1 MWKLKDILVAAGEPP
16 LTAYTTDIDSGDF
29 IVLHQQQVPVPPCAV
44 GTRLH
49 ILRLGEHRGLP
60 KWLSIDERRC
70 LRLAIV
76 NALHNGTMNWNEPIQ
91 TFTQMKVYL
100 QDQQQPIHSA
110 KRVAKFILRTMPNF
124 HGKPAFDNVK
134 VVVEEEHG
142 RIRRYFGKCL
152 AFFKDSNDD
161 MFVGVRWYEPADK
174 DTNVLIDPV
183 VKLAKLKL
191 APVANTRSYGI
202 MPASSIVNGTLILRM
217 NEHYWALQSPREQ
230 AEYLQNK

>member
-1 MWKLKDILVAAGEPP
+1 MWKLKDLLVAAGEPP
-16 LTAYTTDIDSGDF
+16 LTAYTTDNDTSEF
-29 IVLHQQQVPVPPCAV
+29 ILVKQQIPIPPCSV
-44 GTRLH
+44 GTMLH
-49 ILRLGEHRGLP
+49 FLQLGEYRGLP

-70 LRLAIV
+70 LRLSIV
-76 NALHNGTMNWNEPIQ
+76 NALHNGTINWNEPIQ
-91 TFTQMKVYL
+91 TFTQMKL
-100 QDQQQPIHSA
+100 SLEDQQQPIHSA
-110 KRVAKFILRTMPNF
+110 QRVAKIILRAMPNYQ
-124 HGKPAFDNVK
+124 GKKTFDNVK

-152 AFFKDSNDD
+152 AFFKDSNDE

-191 APVANTRSYGI
+191 APLANTRSYGI
-202 MPASSIVNGTLILRM
+202 MPASSIVNGTLILQM
-217 NEHYWALQSPREQ
+217 NEHFWALQSPREQ

>member
-1 MWKLKDILVAAGEPP
+1 MWKLKDLLVAAGEPP
-16 LTAYTTDIDSGDF
+16 LTAYTTDNDTSEF
-29 IVLHQQQVPVPPCAV
+29 ILVKQQIPIPPCSV
-44 GTRLH
+44 GTMLH
-49 ILRLGEHRGLP
+49 FLQLGEYRGLP

-70 LRLAIV
+70 LRLSIV
-76 NALHNGTMNWNEPIQ
+76 NALHNGTINWNEPIQ
-91 TFTQMKVYL
+91 TFTQMKL
-100 QDQQQPIHSA
+100 SLEDQQQPIHSA
-110 KRVAKFILRTMPNF
+110 QRVAKIILRAMPNYQ
-124 HGKPAFDNVK
+124 GKKTFDNVK

-152 AFFKDSNDD
+152 AFFKDSNDE

-191 APVANTRSYGI
+191 APLANTRSYGI
-202 MPASSIVNGTLILRM
+202 MPASSIVNGTLILQM
-217 NEHYWALQSPREQ
+217 NEHFWALQSPREH

>member
-1 MWKLKDILVAAGEPP
+1 MWKLKDLLVAAGEPP
-16 LTAYTTDIDSGDF
+16 LTSYTTDNDSGDF
-29 IVLHQQQVPVPPCAV
+29 ILLLKQQIPIQPCAV
-44 GTRLH
+44 GTMLH
-49 ILRLGEHRGLP
+49 ILKLAEHRGLP

-76 NALHNGTMNWNEPIQ
+76 NAIQKGTIHWNEPIQ
-91 TFTQMKVYL
+91 TFTQMKL
-100 QDQQQPIHSA
+100 TLEDQQQHIHSP
-110 KRVAKFILRTMPNF
+110 KRVAKVILRAMPNF

-152 AFFKDSNDD
+152 AFFKDSNDE
-161 MFVGVRWYEPADK
+161 MFAGIRWYEPADH

-191 APVANTRSYGI
+191 APVANTRSYSI
-202 MPASSIVNGTLILRM
+202 MPTSSIVNGTLILRM
-217 NEHYWALQSPREQ
+217 NDHYWAMQSPREQ
-230 AEYLQNK
+230 AEYLQNN

>member
-1 MWKLKDILVAAGEPP
+1 MWKLKDLLVAAGEPP
-16 LTAYTTDIDSGDF
+16 LTAYTTDNDTSEF
-29 IVLHQQQVPVPPCAV
+29 ILVKQQIPIPPCSV
-44 GTRLH
+44 GTMLH
-49 ILRLGEHRGLP
+49 FLQLGEYRGLP

-70 LRLAIV
+70 LRLSIV
-76 NALHNGTMNWNEPIQ
+76 NALHNGTINWNEPIQ
-91 TFTQMKVYL
+91 TFTQMKL
-100 QDQQQPIHSA
+100 SLEDQQQPIHSA
-110 KRVAKFILRTMPNF
+110 QRVAKIILRAMPNYQ
-124 HGKPAFDNVK
+124 GKKTFDNVK

-152 AFFKDSNDD
+152 AFFKDSNDE

-191 APVANTRSYGI
+191 APLANTRSYGI
-202 MPASSIVNGTLILRM
+202 MPASSIVNGTLILQM
-217 NEHYWALQSPREQ
+217 NEHLWALQSPREH